1 MELLKV
7 YQRVLYIDIDIHH
20 GDGVEEAFYLTDRV
34 MTCSFHK
41 FKDYFPGT
49 GHIEDIGKDAG
60 LYHAVNFPLDEG
72 LDDESFI
79 YIFKPVIAKIIEN
92 FRPEAIL
99 LQCGADS
106 LAGDRL
112 GCFNL
117 SVKGHGEAARY
128 VKSFNIPTLLLGGGT
143 LRLRSGG
150 YTLRN
155 VPRCWTYETSVI
167 LGEELQN
174 EMPENEYRIY
184 FAPDYKLHLPISNME
199 NQNSKAYLDKTIEQI
214 VDNIGRLVNRPGV
227 QLRINGGEVPGGL
240 T

>member
-1 MELLKV
+1 
-7 YQRVLYIDIDIHH
+7 
-20 GDGVEEAFYLTDRV
+20 

-79 YIFKPVIAKIIEN
+79 YIFKPVINKIIEN

-117 SVKGHGEAARY
+117 SVKGHG
-128 VKSFNIPTLLLGGGT
+128 
-143 LRLRSGG
+143 
-150 YTLRN
+150 
-155 VPRCWTYETSVI
+155 
-167 LGEELQN
+167 
-174 EMPENEYRIY
+174 
-184 FAPDYKLHLPISNME
+184 
-199 NQNSKAYLDKTIEQI
+199 
-214 VDNIGRLVNRPGV
+214 
-227 QLRINGGEVPGGL
+227 
-240 T
+240 